1 MNFFKKILKAVL
13 VKCGNIYFFHKDMEL
28 INLFT
33 KEEDE
38 CAFDEIINRY
48 IDKIYSL
55 VFRITKNKEMTE
67 DVVQEII
74 VTLSQKLETFRGDS
88 SFSTWLYRIS
98 TNAALMKLRSEKKYV
113 NNQVIEDNNIFD
125 ENKIGTYVPKDSSK
139 RPDTFYMR
147 KEAGEV
153 FDNALN
159 NLPESYRI
167 IIHLKDIEGF
177 SYIEIADILEISVQ
191 AVKSRIHR
199 ARLLLRESLSE
210 YFTEWS
216 N

>member
-1 MNFFKKILKAVL
+1 MNYFKKILKTLL
-13 VKCGNIYFFHKDMEL
+13 VKCGNIYILHNDKEL
-28 INLFT
+28 IDIFIND
-33 KEEDE
+33 KDE
-38 CAFDEIINRY
+38 CAFDEIVNRY

-55 VFRITKNKEMTE
+55 VFRITNNRETTE

-74 VTLSQKLETFRGDS
+74 VTLSQKLETFRGES

-98 TNAALMKLRSEKKYV
+98 TNAALMNLRSEKKFATD
-113 NNQVIEDNNIFD
+113 QVIDENNIY
-125 ENKIGTYVPKDSSK
+125 EECRIGSYVPKDSSK

-153 FDNALN
+153 FENALN

-177 SYIEIADILEISVQ
+177 SYNEIADILEISVQ

>member
-1 MNFFKKILKAVL
+1 MNFFKKIAKSVL
-13 VKCGNIYFFHKDMEL
+13 AKCGKIYFLHDDNDL
-28 INLFT
+28 IQLFIN
-33 KEEDE
+33 ERDE
-38 CAFDEIINRY
+38 CAFDEIVNRY

-55 VFRITKNKEMTE
+55 VFRITKKKEMTE

-74 VTLSQKLETFRGDS
+74 VTLSQKLESFRGDS

-98 TNAALMKLRSEKKYV
+98 TNAALMSLRSEKKYV
-113 NNQVIEDNNIFD
+113 SNQVID
-125 ENKIGTYVPKDSSK
+125 ENSTFDDFKIGSYVPKDSSK
-139 RPDTFYMR
+139 SPDTFYMR
-147 KEAGEV
+147 KEAVEV
-153 FDNALN
+153 FDKALN

-167 IIHLKDIEGF
+167 IIHLKDIEEF
-177 SYIEIADILEISVQ
+177 SYNEIADILDISVQ

-199 ARLLLRESLSE
+199 ARLMLRESLSD

>member
-1 MNFFKKILKAVL
+1 MNFFKKFLKIVL
-13 VKCGNIYFFHKDMEL
+13 VKCGNIYYLHKDNEL
-28 INLFT
+28 IDLFI

-55 VFRITKNKEMTE
+55 VFRITKNKELTE

-74 VTLSQKLETFRGDS
+74 VTLSQKLETFRGES

-113 NNQVIEDNNIFD
+113 NDQVIEENNVFE
-125 ENKIGTYVPKDSSK
+125 ENRIGSYVPKDTSK
-139 RPDTFYMR
+139 SPDTYYMR

-153 FDNALN
+153 FEKALN
-159 NLPESYRI
+159 DLPESYRI

-177 SYIEIADILEISVQ
+177 SYNEIADILEISVQ

-199 ARLLLRESLSE
+199 ARLLLRESLSD

-216 N
+216 E